1 MSKETPPVIVPIKEG
16 EEETRVIVFDA
27 DTWHK
32 TGDLKGNESLYLPA
46 TVIAERLSDGGEPL
60 LDVRF
65 DDGRI
70 SRGHFKSL
78 VKFVSPLPP
87 TVSDREGEEKKEY
100 ILCSAIWYKDLFPIV
115 LHHCKPKNIDKGIVL
130 CGWRHGDIIAQMI
143 ELKGLRT
150 VNNGENAVGDYEQ
163 GFLTNTNR
171 FVGRKEAFQIARI
184 ADQINGPNKGDMD
197 NAIGLT
203 SEDIY

>member
-27 DTWHK
+27 DTWQK

-87 TVSDREGEEKKEY
+87 TVSD
-100 ILCSAIWYKDLFPIV
+100 S
-115 LHHCKPKNIDKGIVL
+115 H
-130 CGWRHGDIIAQMI
+130 
-143 ELKGLRT
+143 ELKEGLCQNCAYRYST
-150 VNNGENAVGDYEQ
+150 WFTENSLWNKYAGDYHFLCPTCFAKKAEND
-163 GFLTNTNR
+163 GFRTTAWKLVPEST
-171 FVGRKEAFQIARI
+171 
-184 ADQINGPNKGDMD
+184 
-197 NAIGLT
+197 
-203 SEDIY
+203 